1 MKKAL
6 AALLVLVFMFS
17 TTMFV
22 SALISP
28 VSPIIEDNTT
38 TSPTRPPR
46 PTTAPTTP
54 STPTVAPTTPSTDKN
69 GTDKNGTDINGT
81 DKNGTDINGTDK
93 NGTDING
100 TDKNGTDKNGNTRT
114 ARPDRN
120 PSAPGTGFGGG
131 TVSTAMAAVVA
142 VASLCGAGVLLAKKK
157 ED

>member
-1 MKKAL
+1 MKKVL
-6 AALLVLVFMFS
+6 AALLVVVFMF
-17 TTMFV
+17 TTATVV

-46 PTTAPTTP
+46 PTTAPTSPVVTPTTKPGGSTSP
-54 STPTVAPTTPSTDKN
+54 STSPVPSTDQNGTDKN

-81 DKNGTDINGTDK
+81 DKNGTDK
-93 NGTDING
+93 Y
-100 TDKNGTDKNGNTRT
+100 GNRPT
-114 ARPDRN
+114 AKPDRN

-131 TVSTAMAAVVA
+131 TVSTAVAAVVA
-142 VASLCGAGVLLAKKK
+142 VASLCGAGVLLSKKK